1 MAYQIVTDGL
11 VAQWDASTWTS
22 GKTWTDSIN
31 SKVITFSSAPS
42 SKTDDGIELTS
53 SITFTSASLS
63 SLGLSYPCTFEWL
76 GRIDGAFNNSS
87 PGHVFG
93 LSSSSGSWAGICCYS
108 KTSSNGVQLDI
119 GSSGTITSG
128 VYTTGI
134 EYHIIVTVNSSRTTT
149 LYVNS
154 TTSSGTASK
163 SQGYASKT
171 YLYNNE
177 GSGRFYGA
185 IQRMCLWN
193 KCLSSTEIETLF
205 TEEVSG
211 TGVFVNSGSTWTEAQ
226 TIYQKING
234 EWSEITV
241 ADLKSTLDSWR
252 AAIQAGGAT
261 EPYVEETYDSSG
273 NLIDVSLHGYT
284 KIRNN
289 MFTSCNYLAL
299 TSLPEGITSIG
310 TSAFQGCNKLALT
323 SLPEGLTNIDGY
335 AFYNCYSLALTS
347 LPEGVTT
354 IGINAFYKCTGLT
367 TITFKGTPTSIYSNA
382 FSNCTN
388 LITINVPWAE
398 DAVANA
404 PWGATNATINYNY
417 TGE

>member
-22 GKTWTDSIN
+22 GTSWTDSIN
-31 SKVITFSSAPS
+31 GKVITFSSAPS

-76 GRIDGAFNNSS
+76 GRIDGAFSNSS

-108 KTSSNGVQLDI
+108 KTSSNGIQLDI

-134 EYHIIVTVNSSRTTT
+134 EYHIIITVNSSKTTT

-193 KCLSSTEIETLF
+193 KCLSSTELETLF
-205 TEEVSG
+205 TEEVTG
-211 TGVFVNSGSTWTEAQ
+211 TGLYLNSGGSWTEAQ
-226 TIYQKING
+226 AIYQKSNG
-234 EWSEITV
+234 SWVEVNAT
-241 ADLKSTLDSWR
+241 DLKSSF
-252 AAIQAGGAT
+252 
-261 EPYVEETYDSSG
+261 DSSG
-273 NLIDVSLHGYT
+273 ALLI
-284 KIRNN
+284 
-289 MFTSCNYLAL
+289 C
-299 TSLPEGITSIG
+299 G
-310 TSAFQGCNKLALT
+310 T
-323 SLPEGLTNIDGY
+323 
-335 AFYNCYSLALTS
+335 
-347 LPEGVTT
+347 
-354 IGINAFYKCTGLT
+354 
-367 TITFKGTPTSIYSNA
+367 
-382 FSNCTN
+382 
-388 LITINVPWAE
+388 
-398 DAVANA
+398 
-404 PWGATNATINYNY
+404 
-417 TGE
+417 